1 MYLVYHG
8 GLTQMREVQP
18 DLAMVPDNLTV
29 SNILIVMVFVHPV

>member
-1 MYLVYHG
+1 
-8 GLTQMREVQP
+8 MREVQP